1 MGGVT
6 GTVSRAGYEKKRPPR
21 GASAKGSDMR
31 KESNMSVPIV
41 PEYPDL
47 DDFIDRLTQGEADEL
62 LGVKAGTCGAAMDRG
77 ELAYFMLPGRKQRF
91 TCRRMLDEWL
101 STYCKKKVTS

>member
-1 MGGVT
+1 M
-6 GTVSRAGYEKKRPPR
+6 EK
-21 GASAKGSDMR
+21 
-31 KESNMSVPIV
+31 VL
-41 PEYPDL
+41 EYADL
-47 DDFIDRLTQGEADEL
+47 NDFIERLTQGEADEL

-101 STYCKKKVTS
+101 STYCKKVTS